1 MAFYLFMS
9 LLVAAIVGYTFLYS
23 YFIRFMIILILF
35 AVQLMGLQTAFA
47 GA

>member
-23 YFIRFMIILILF
+23 RFIRLKIILIVF
-35 AVQLMGLQTAFA
+35 AVQLVDLQTAFA